1 MALAF
6 DKVRFLVVDDNDAS
20 VQIVR
25 TVLKALGVKEVTAVA
40 TLAGALQKLETEK
53 TDIVVLDLL
62 LGEQDGLDLLRAVR
76 REDSRH
82 AFLPVLVLSAY
93 TDKERVE
100 AARDAGAT
108 EVCAKPISPAE
119 LYRKLVTM
127 IAEPRA
133 FVRSPG
139 YFGPDRRR
147 HQSDGW
153 TGKERR
159 APPPPSSGDPD
170 G

>member
-25 TVLKALGVKEVTAVA
+25 TVLKALGVKEVAATA
-40 TLAGALQKLETEK
+40 TLTRALQKLETEK
-53 TDIVVLDLL
+53 TDIVILDLL
-62 LGEQDGLDLLRAVR
+62 LGEQDGLEFLRSIR
-76 REDSRH
+76 REDHRH

-147 HQSDGW
+147 RNDDNWAEQ
-153 TGKERR
+153 ERR
-159 APPPPSSGDPD
+159 ALPPESNEEVG

>member
-25 TVLKALGVKEVTAVA
+25 TVLKALGVKEVAAVA

-53 TDIVVLDLL
+53 ADIVILDLL
-62 LGEQDGLDLLRAVR
+62 LGEQDGLDLLRNVR

-82 AFLPVLVLSAY
+82 AFLPILVLSAY

-147 HQSDGW
+147 RSDDKW
-153 TGKERR
+153 TGTERR
-159 APPPPSSGDPD
+159 APPPAAG
-170 G
+170 GEVGE